1 MTTEPKPMELLKNA
15 VPELSALMSL
25 NAAPGVD
32 VNTLA
37 LQELEYLR
45 MAAMTTPAIMEC
57 MPTTILMA
65 VKTVLKQNLSMDPS
79 AGLVY
84 IKTRNVKIK
93 QPDGQEISKKALEIM
108 PSANGLISINRQCGR
123 ILDIKNP
130 VVKKNESGK
139 VIEVS
144 VDILL
149 PSTPSPR
156 WETRTFDDSDFERW
170 ARASHKEN
178 GRYKP
183 DFTLDNLKYANA
195 HYTSW
200 KGGIDPEFARAKAIR
215 HGLKKLG
222 ANQNEGRMINIVVP
236 AEKQVFVDPKAD
248 SEASNDETV
257 YTDYTEEPTTK
268 TESAIQP
275 NQQFNAGDL

>member
-1 MTTEPKPMELLKNA
+1 MTQVTETKPMELLKSS
-15 VPELSALMSL
+15 VSELSALIKL
-25 NAAPGVD
+25 NAAEGVD
-32 VNTLA
+32 VETLA

-45 MAAMTTPAIMEC
+45 MRAISNPAILDC
-57 MPTTILMA
+57 MPQTVLMA
-65 VKTVLKQNLSMDPS
+65 VKTVLKQNLSMDPD

-84 IKTRNVKIK
+84 IKTRNVYVK
-93 QPDGQEISKKALEIM
+93 QPNGAPDLKRTALEIQ

-130 VVKKNESGK
+130 VVKKNDAGK
-139 VIEVS
+139 VIGVS
-144 VDILL
+144 VEILL

-156 WETRTFDDSDFERW
+156 WETRAFDESDFERW

-178 GRYKP
+178 GRYKTG
-183 DFTLDNLKYANA
+183 FTMDNLEHANA

-222 ANQNEGRMINIVVP
+222 ANQNEGRMINITVP
-236 AEKQVFVDPKAD
+236 IEKKLNIDPVAD
-248 SEASNDETV
+248 NAASNEENT
-257 YTDYTEEPTTK
+257 YTQFEEVK
-268 TESAIQP
+268 TESAIKP